1 MKSEIIG
8 EDKKD
13 IGTKVTDN
21 NDVVHQIEMH
31 KSNGEIYAHE
41 QGGYPDDPAER
52 TIAGNEHVNR
62 ARRFA
67 KYWVYRERGY
77 ETLEWRHNPNRITA
91 AAMAIA
97 PLRADCGGIP
107 RRLRPAV
114 RPHSR

>member
-1 MKSEIIG
+1 MKGDIEG
-8 EDKKD
+8 EDDNYVKVY
-13 IGTKVTDN
+13 VTDN
-21 NDVVHQIEMH
+21 SETEHDITVE
-31 KSNGEIYAHE
+31 KASGEIAYHD
-41 QGGYPDDPAER
+41 QDGYPDDPDER
-52 TIAGNEHVNR
+52 TIAGNEHVNQ

-77 ETLEWRHNPNRITA
+77 EALEWRHNPNRITA